1 MQPACSSS
9 SHKIKVKISVIMFR
23 NFFKIAIRNI
33 LKEKFYSLINILG
46 LTIGITGALFVIIY
60 ITDELNFDRFHSR
73 IDQMYR
79 VWINGKIAGQEFK
92 GTWTSPPVA
101 FTFMEEIPEVEAACR
116 INLVND
122 VILRYEDKVFTED
135 EVFYAD
141 SNFFQFFDF
150 KLLQGDPA
158 TLLKEPNSIVLTETL
173 AQKYFGKGLA
183 LGKVVSVG
191 NNKSAFKVTGICAD
205 IPHNSHFYFNALL
218 SMSSQAFSRSTS
230 WTSNSFQSYLILH
243 PESDLEAVH
252 AKMRET
258 TKKYVGPELQQF
270 MGVSY
275 DEFEQQGGLYGFFLQ
290 PVKKIHLYSQLD
302 GELQPTSDIRYIFIF
317 GAIGIFILLIAC
329 INFMNMS
336 TARSAG
342 RAKEVGLR
350 KTLGSMKSQLVFQ
363 FLAESILYT
372 CLAMA
377 LAILAFFLLLPFFN
391 LLSGKALDYHILM
404 KPWMLFTLLSITV
417 MTGLIAGSYPAFYLT
432 AFRAAE
438 TLKGNLKA
446 GLKSGWI
453 RAILVTVQFAISII
467 LIICTSMVY
476 KQLKFTQQANLG
488 FSKDH
493 VLVIQNTGRLDNN
506 RQAFKNAL
514 LQETGVTAASYSNNV
529 IPGVNN
535 TTIFRDPAGGDV
547 DHLMGTYLGDYDHLQ
562 AMGYELEEGRN
573 FSKDV
578 PADSN
583 AVLLNQAAIRELGW
597 DDPLGKD
604 LIFYGGDDPYPLHV
618 IGILKDFHFES
629 LRDNIRP
636 MAIRLL
642 NVANQMTVRF
652 DMENPKEAIDL
663 AESKWLELAPDE
675 PFEFTFLD
683 EKFDDLYRAEQRL
696 GSLFTI
702 FTVVAIFI
710 ACLGLFGLA
719 AFVAEQ
725 RTKEIG
731 IRKAMGASTM
741 SITTLLS
748 REFARFVLY
757 AFLISILPSYLLMT
771 NWLEGFAYRVNM
783 DPGTFI
789 LGGLMAFILALVTVS
804 YQAIRAAYANP
815 ATSLRYE

>member
-1 MQPACSSS
+1 M
-9 SHKIKVKISVIMFR
+9 IR
-23 NFFKIAIRNI
+23 NFFKIAFRNI
-33 LKEKFYSLINILG
+33 LKEKFYSIINILG
-46 LTIGITGALFVIIY
+46 LTIGIAGALFVIIY
-60 ITDELNFDRFHSR
+60 ITDELSYDRFHRR

-79 VWINGKIAGQEFK
+79 IYLVGKIAGQEFK

-101 FTFMEEIPEVEAACR
+101 QSFAEEIPEVREACR
-116 INLVND
+116 INLIND
-122 VILRYEDKVFTED
+122 IIFRYGDKVFTED

-150 KLLQGDPA
+150 KFLQGDPVTA
-158 TLLKEPNSIVLTETL
+158 LKEPNSIVLTNTL
-173 AQKYFGKGLA
+173 ARKYFGEESP
-183 LGKVVSVG
+183 LGKVVTVG
-191 NNKSAFKVTGICAD
+191 NDKDAYQVTGISAD
-205 IPHNSHFYFNALL
+205 PPPNSHFYYHALL
-218 SMSSQAFSRSTS
+218 SMSTMGFSRSTS

-243 PESDLEAVH
+243 PASDLEAVQS
-252 AKMRET
+252 KMREI

-275 DEFEQQGGLYGFFLQ
+275 DEFEEQGGLYGYFLQ
-290 PVKKIHLYSQLD
+290 PVKDIHLRSHLD
-302 GELQPTSDIRYIFIF
+302 GELQPTSDISYLYIF
-317 GAIGIFILLIAC
+317 GAIGLFILLIAC

-350 KTLGSMKSQLVFQ
+350 KTLGSMEYQLVFQ
-363 FLAESILYT
+363 FLAESIIYT
-372 CLAMA
+372 ILAMV
-377 LAILAFFLLLPFFN
+377 LAILAFFLLLPSFN
-391 LLSGKALDYHILM
+391 LISGKVLDYHILL
-404 KPWMLFTLLSITV
+404 KPWMFFTLIIITLL
-417 MTGLIAGSYPAFYLT
+417 TGLIAGSYPAFYLT

-446 GLKSGWI
+446 GVKSGWI
-453 RAILVTVQFAISII
+453 RATLVTVQFAISII
-467 LIICTSMVY
+467 LIICTSIVY
-476 KQLKFTQQANLG
+476 RQLRFTQQTNLG
-488 FSKDH
+488 FNKDR
-493 VLVIQNTGRLDNN
+493 VLVIQNTGRLENN

-514 LQETGVTAASYSNNV
+514 VNESGIIAASYSNYV

-535 TTIFRDPAGGDV
+535 TSIFRDPAGGDV

-562 AMGYELEEGRN
+562 AMGYELAEGRN
-573 FSKDV
+573 FSKDI
-578 PADSN
+578 PADSS
-583 AVLLNQAAIRELGW
+583 AVLLNEAAVRELGW
-597 DDPLGKD
+597 EDPLGKD
-604 LIFYGGDDPYPLHV
+604 LIFYGGDDPDPLHV

-629 LRDNIRP
+629 LRDHIRP

-652 DMENPKEAIDL
+652 DMKNPKQAIDL
-663 AESKWLELAPDE
+663 VESKWSELASDE
-675 PFEFTFLD
+675 PFEYTFLD
-683 EKFDDLYRAEQRL
+683 EKFDALYRAEQRL

-702 FTVVAIFI
+702 FTAVAIFI

-731 IRKAMGASTM
+731 IRKAMGASTF

-757 AFLISILPSYLLMT
+757 AFLLSILPSYLLMRD
-771 NWLEGFAYRVNM
+771 WLEGFAYRINM
-783 DPGTFI
+783 DPVTFF
-789 LGGLMAFILALVTVS
+789 LGGMIAFLIALATVI
-804 YQAIRAAYANP
+804 YQAIKAAYVNP